1 MVRQLLF
8 TFLLF
13 TSTYP
18 AFGQAVTLARESLN
32 YFEHHTFPL
41 CRESIEST
49 ISDFCKQE
57 LNADNSSGKS
67 LIHKLEKESSHFQ
80 NHKVPNAHESLP
92 TEYTRFLQA
101 LIDFT
106 SKCSNLKSEIQAD
119 SILIV
124 RTKILECHKSVLNA
138 ATRLEQEV
146 AIYRI
151 ENQLTRIEDGSR
163 IAIFFKEAQKRLEYL
178 HGIQSYL
185 IPVIKMETTCLESI
199 LKDSI
204 HISEKSRS
212 EFSKLVEINNINL
225 KNHPACCGDHLVKN
239 AALNSLR
246 LFAKEARNEIL
257 HIQNF
262 IVSEQDFKV
271 HCQKVKKNGM
281 ETEEEKQV
289 CREAMRKYNAD
300 IKSANE
306 LVENLEK
313 TRKEHLS
320 AFYSAQMTF
329 VETWIKDFQE

>member
-1 MVRQLLF
+1 MVRQLLIS
-8 TFLLF
+8 FLF
-13 TSTYP
+13 IASSHS
-18 AFGQAVTLARESLN
+18 AFGQAVTLARESLD

-57 LNADNSSGKS
+57 LNSDKSSGKS

-80 NHKVPNAHESLP
+80 NHKVPNAHGSLP

-101 LIDFT
+101 LIDYT

-124 RTKILECHKSVLNA
+124 RARILECHKSVLNA

-146 AIYRI
+146 SVYCI
-151 ENQLTRIEDGSR
+151 ENQLTRTEDGSR
-163 IAIFFKEAQKRLEYL
+163 IAILFRDAQKRLEYL

-204 HISEKSRS
+204 HNSEKRRA
-212 EFSKLVEINNINL
+212 EFYKLVEINNVNL
-225 KNHPACCGDHLVKN
+225 KNHSACCGDHLVKN

-246 LFAKEARNEIL
+246 LFSIEARNEIV
-257 HIQNF
+257 HIIKF
-262 IVSEQDFKV
+262 IAAEQDFIA
-271 HCQKVKKNGM
+271 HHQKVKNAS
-281 ETEEEKQV
+281 TESELEKQAYRNAV
-289 CREAMRKYNAD
+289 RKYNED
-300 IKSANE
+300 IKGANE
-306 LVENLEK
+306 LVTNLEK
-313 TRKEHLS
+313 NRKDHLS
-320 AFYSAQMTF
+320 AFYSAQIKF
-329 VETWIKDFQE
+329 LETWLKDFQE